1 MTTLPH
7 IALDPADTRAPY
19 RDAAPTHATR
29 SALPPPS
36 AVKVRLAIVA
46 SARRLTG
53 GAAGAPAR

>member
-29 SALPPPS
+29 AALPPPS
-36 AVKVRLAIVA
+36 ALKVRL
-46 SARRLTG
+46 TG
-53 GAAGAPAR
+53 PSSRVRS